1 MTRVL
6 LADDHKTVRQA
17 TRLYLES
24 AGIAVVGE
32 AGNGVEAV
40 DMARE
45 LKPDVVIMD
54 IHMPLLTGIEATRR
68 IRLDNDEIRV
78 LVLTA
83 YNEPAYVHA
92 LLEAGADGYVLKTS
106 ELSTLLRSLREV
118 AGGRR
123 AFDAEVLKA
132 ARDAAD
138 SQLSDRELEV
148 LRAASRG
155 QTNKEI
161 GSALFISDRTV
172 QGHLRNIYE
181 KLGVT
186 TRTEAV
192 TMALQHG
199 WITLE

>member
-6 LADDHKTVRQA
+6 LADDHKIVRQA

-106 ELSTLLRSLREV
+106 ELSTLLRSLRKV

-123 AFDAEVLKA
+123 AFAAAVLNASRDAEK
-132 ARDAAD
+132 
-138 SQLSDRELEV
+138 
-148 LRAASRG
+148 
-155 QTNKEI
+155 
-161 GSALFISDRTV
+161 
-172 QGHLRNIYE
+172 
-181 KLGVT
+181 
-186 TRTEAV
+186 
-192 TMALQHG
+192 
-199 WITLE
+199 